1 MQKTPLM
8 TQTPTVVLGAD
19 ELLIQGQHKPISL
32 SSQEIQAEPDKFIFK
47 ISWGLSFS
55 FKVIK
60 DDCDG

>member
-1 MQKTPLM
+1 M
-8 TQTPTVVLGAD
+8 TQTPTVVLDAD

-55 FKVIK
+55 FRDIK
-60 DDCDG
+60 DCDG

>member
-1 MQKTPLM
+1 M
-8 TQTPTVVLGAD
+8 TQTPIVVLDAD

-32 SSQEIQAEPDKFIFK
+32 SSQEIQVEPDKFKFK

-55 FKVIK
+55 FRVVK